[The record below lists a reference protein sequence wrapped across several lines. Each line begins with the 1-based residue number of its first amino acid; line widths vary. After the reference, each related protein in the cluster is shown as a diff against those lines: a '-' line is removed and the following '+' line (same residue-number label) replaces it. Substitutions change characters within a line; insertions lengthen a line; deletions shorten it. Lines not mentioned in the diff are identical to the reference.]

1 MKLKDKLKELRLE
14 SGMTQEELAEK
25 LNISSQTVSKWE
37 RGLLAPDIMLLPK
50 IAVLFRCSIDSI
62 FDMESSWSVERKKA
76 FSEKIRILECKKDYE
91 GLYRA
96 YLTEIELNPD
106 QYEHYARV
114 GRIVVVGKLFD
125 EAHFERLLLLMTH
138 AEKYC
143 PDADIKHEIYRN
155 MIVISANMKTEKGKI
170 YAEWFYR
177 KLPKLR
183 HSREIYAR
191 YVMEKDQLQLQT
203 KRNIMRLTSLL
214 HDEMIQLFC
223 EEMGPEEELFYHQK
237 NISLLETVLD
247 GKYGGYFDGLLLW
260 HYEIMINL
268 FVKAGDDAK
277 IKTCLESAINVFERH
292 LLKNEISPFYCDE
305 LPSDTDYVKH
315 LECFL
320 RFTEK
325 RPAFAAYRENFLHL
339 LDQYGKCARK

>member
-1 MKLKDKLKELRLE
+1 MELKDKLKELRLG

-25 LNISSQTVSKWE
+25 LHISSQTVSKWE

-50 IAVLFRCSIDSI
+50 IAVLYRCSIDSI
-62 FDMESSWSVERKKA
+62 FDMESSWDTERKKA
-76 FSEKIRILECKKDYE
+76 FSENIKALEANKDYE

-96 YLTEIELNPD
+96 YLAEIGLNPD

-114 GRIVVVGKLFD
+114 ARIVVVGKLFD
-125 EAHFERLLLLMTH
+125 EEHFERLLLLAAH

-155 MIVISANMKTEKGKI
+155 MIVISASMKTEKGKI
-170 YAEWFYR
+170 HAERFYR

-183 HSREIYAR
+183 DSREIYAQ
-191 YVMEKDQLQLQT
+191 YVLEGEALQTQT

-214 HDEMIQLFC
+214 HWEMQTLLC
-223 EEMGPEEELFYHQK
+223 EEMSSEEKLFYHQK

-247 GKYGGYFDGLLLW
+247 GKYGGYFDGILLW

-277 IKTCLESAINVFERH
+277 IRTCLESVINVFERH

-305 LPSDTDYVKH
+305 LPFDTDYVKH
-315 LECFL
+315 IECFL

-325 RPAFAAYRENFLHL
+325 KEAFAEYHDRFLAL
-339 LDQYGKCARK
+339 RIRYI